1 MLRRPRHARAAVTGT
16 IVPFEC
22 AVCGRGVGDGAAV
35 TASSEGGVSM
45 MLCDSHLRVRG
56 A

>member
-1 MLRRPRHARAAVTGT
+1 MLQRSRSARAAAVGT
-16 IVPFEC
+16 VVPFEC
-22 AVCGRGVGDGAAV
+22 AVCGRGVGEGVAI
-35 TASSEGGVSM
+35 TASAEGGMSM

>member
-1 MLRRPRHARAAVTGT
+1 MLQRPRPARAAVTGT

-22 AVCGRGVGDGAAV
+22 AVCGRGIGEGVAV
-35 TASSEGGVSM
+35 TASATGGAPV